1 MIKSRTIYFKNFSRF
16 REIGSILIKHGF
28 GFLFDNTSLRKF
40 LPFHKHV
47 IDENL
52 ISYTSPQRLRMA
64 FEELGPTFIKLGQL
78 LSVRP
83 DLLDQAYIEELEKL
97 QNDVEPIP
105 FEQVIEVCQQNGI
118 DIYREFLSFERDPI
132 AAASIAQVHRARL
145 LSGED
150 VVIKIQRPGIEKVIL
165 TDLEI
170 LLDISRILEKKT
182 SWARFYQLNKVVEE
196 LREAILAELNFLT
209 EAENIDTF
217 RRNFQG
223 HKNIHIPRVI
233 KEYTTR
239 QVLVMEYLEG
249 IKISDF
255 ETLRKSR
262 LNHRRIAEN
271 LVDILYNQIYIH
283 GFFHAD
289 PHPGNIAVAEDE
301 SIILYDFGQVGHL
314 DNVLKENCLDLLI
327 SMVRYDVN
335 GVTRALLRIGEE
347 TQHVSRE
354 ELRRDVSKLQKKYYG
369 MPLGQI
375 NIGEAMAEILEL
387 FMHYRVRVPAE
398 LSLLA
403 KMLMTI
409 EGIISQ
415 LDPNISIV
423 EIAEPYGR
431 RAVMQRYKPDRLKSS
446 MENLVFD
453 YSRLLQDLPNSLEAL
468 IHLINE
474 GELKIK
480 MEHVNLPRATA
491 KFDIM
496 SNRLSLAIILAGI
509 IVGTALIYDSAQP
522 ALFGKFSLAEFGFV
536 TATILG
542 LFLAYS
548 ILKSGKY

>member
-1 MIKSRTIYFKNFSRF
+1 MIIKKSIYFKNFGRF

-40 LPFHKHV
+40 LSFNKEV

-52 ISYTSPQRLRMA
+52 ISYSSPQRLRMA

-83 DLLDQAYIEELEKL
+83 DLLDQAYIEEFEKL
-97 QNDVEPIP
+97 QNDVESIA
-105 FEQVIEVCQQNGI
+105 FEQVVEVCQQNGI
-118 DIYREFLSFERDPI
+118 DIYREFLSFDRDPI
-132 AAASIAQVHRARL
+132 AAASIAQVHKAKL
-145 LSGED
+145 INGED
-150 VVIKIQRPGIEKVIL
+150 VVVKIQRPGIEKIIF

-170 LLDISRILEKKT
+170 LLDISRILERKT
-182 SWARFYQLNKVVEE
+182 SWARFYQLNKVVQE
-196 LREAILAELNFLT
+196 LRQAIISELNFLS
-209 EAENIDTF
+209 EAENIETF
-217 RRNFQG
+217 IRNFQG
-223 HKNIHIPRVI
+223 HKNIRIPRVI
-233 KEYTTR
+233 KKYTTR
-239 QVLVMEYLEG
+239 QVLVLEYLEG

-255 ETLRKSR
+255 ETLQKSK

-271 LVDILYNQIYIH
+271 LVDILYNQIYIY

-289 PHPGNIAVAEDE
+289 PHPGNLAIAEDE
-301 SIILYDFGQVGHL
+301 SIIVYDFGQVGHL
-314 DNVLKENCLDLLI
+314 DNILKENCLDLLI

-335 GVTRALLRIGEE
+335 GVTRALLKIGEE
-347 TQHVSRE
+347 TQHVNRE

-375 NIGEAMAEILEL
+375 NIGESLTEILEL
-387 FMHYRVRVPAE
+387 FMHYRVRIPAE
-398 LSLLA
+398 LSLLG

-415 LDPNISIV
+415 LDPSISIV
-423 EIAEPYGR
+423 DIAEPYGR
-431 RAVMQRYKPDRLKSS
+431 KAVMHRYKPDRLKSGL
-446 MENLVFD
+446 ENLAFD
-453 YSRLLQDLPNSLEAL
+453 YSRLVQDLPRSAESL

-522 ALFGKFSLAEFGFV
+522 ALFGRFSLAEFGFV
-536 TATILG
+536 TAMILG

-548 ILKSGKY
+548 ILRSGKY